1 MSNPDLARISIADFV
16 EQFRAE
22 MVPFS
27 NTFSYF
33 FAGLPLHEEDVK
45 EYVEEPVTALPPAL
59 AASLPKVAIILV
71 PFLQRAALSKE
82 KRHTGGPGTREF
94 IVIQKPPDNRLMPNF
109 FLRTADAVHLFFA
122 VKDVDMADY
131 HYHFYRA
138 VATLA
143 ESLLGD
149 TPRAEYNGLLREEMS
164 ANVHG
169 EVDEESW
176 HLKQGLRRRGTN
188 VRRDSKGLREYAR
201 ASFIDS
207 LTLYLHGICCDIDVE
222 PGPRQ
227 LPSRYLRKRLI
238 WMEGLYPP
246 PDGYVVFPEEEGKV
260 SG

>member
-1 MSNPDLARISIADFV
+1 MSNPDLARISVADFV
-16 EQFRAE
+16 EKFRAE

-33 FAGLPLHEEDVK
+33 FAGLPLTEEDVK
-45 EYVEEPVTALPPAL
+45 EYVEEPISALPPSL
-59 AASLPKVAIILV
+59 AGVLPKATILLV
-71 PFLQRAALSKE
+71 PFLQRVVNGKE

-94 IVIQKPPDNRLMPNF
+94 IVIEKPADNKLMQNLAF
-109 FLRTADAVHLFFA
+109 RSGDVMHLLFA

-131 HYHFYRA
+131 HYFFYREMA
-138 VATLA
+138 VLA
-143 ESLLGD
+143 EALLGD
-149 TPRAEYNGLLREEMS
+149 SQRAEYNGLLREELG

-176 HLKQGLRRRGTN
+176 HHKQGLRRRGTN
-188 VRRDSKGLREYAR
+188 VRRDSKGFREYAR
-201 ASFIDS
+201 LSFIDT

-227 LPSRYLRKRLI
+227 LPSRYLRKRLM
-238 WMEGLYPP
+238 WLEGLFPP
-246 PDGYVVFPEEEGKV
+246 PEGYYVFPEEESKA

>member
-1 MSNPDLARISIADFV
+1 MSNPDLARISVADFV

-33 FAGLPLHEEDVK
+33 FAGLPLNEEDVK
-45 EYVEEPVTALPPAL
+45 EYVEEPISALPPAL
-59 AASLPKVAIILV
+59 ASGLPKIAISLV
-71 PFLQRAALSKE
+71 PFLQRPASSKE

-94 IVIQKPPDNRLMPNF
+94 IVIEKPADNRLMQNF
-109 FLRTADAVHLFFA
+109 SHRSGEGVNLLFA

-131 HYHFYRA
+131 HYYFYRE
-138 VATLA
+138 VALLA
-143 ESLLGD
+143 ETRLADSQR
-149 TPRAEYNGLLREEMS
+149 TEYNGLLREEMS

-188 VRRDSKGLREYAR
+188 VRRDSKGFREYAR
-201 ASFIDS
+201 ISFVDT

-227 LPSRYLRKRLI
+227 LPSRYLRKRLMWI
-238 WMEGLYPP
+238 ESLYPP
-246 PDGYVVFPEEEGKV
+246 PQGYFVFPEEESKA
-260 SG
+260 SS